1 MRLTKEQLKQDLK
14 LNKDINIYISD
25 RAGWKS
31 TTVQLYM
38 IDEAIKGNPFVLIRS
53 MTDEDITEQWLSEH
67 TLEYMKSKG
76 LHCKSK
82 KISTYISSLIL
93 YNDECEYILCYGLYV
108 SVARKY
114 KSNYYKGF
122 EKVKYIVWEECVT
135 DKPLVQNV
143 SYCKSRYFEQLN
155 NVLSIGS
162 TVSRG
167 RNIQYIFLGNDI
179 STNIINSVTVG
190 FNLLERLH
198 INKRI
203 IDTTSINDKMYSFL
217 FLYFDFDG
225 AVNHWLNV
233 PNLDI
238 SVDIDTHN
246 LGTYPFILITKFN
259 KYFIYK
265 AKNYLHIC
273 DKKPKTIKSVI
284 TSTEEFFEFYDA
296 MDLLKYPLDIALN
309 LLATYYDVS
318 YDFIKKYFGDK
329 WQTYPRFRECIK
341 FQENSIINI
350 EEISNIKTAS
360 ILNLQNFNDIQEFV
374 SLLKN
379 STVIY
384 SNMHIKILC
393 EELKDKLLLI

>member
-53 MTDEDITEQWLSEH
+53 MTDEDITEQWLSEY
-67 TLEYMKSKG
+67 TLKYIKSKG
-76 LHCKSK
+76 LKCKSK

-93 YNDECEYILCYGLYV
+93 YNDECEYVLCFGLYV

-122 EKVKYIVWEECVT
+122 ERVKYIVWEECVP

-143 SYCKSRYFEQLN
+143 SYCKSKYFEQLN

-167 RNIQYIFLGNDI
+167 RNIQYILLGNDI

-198 INKRI
+198 INKHI
-203 IDTTSINDKMYSFL
+203 TDVALINDKMYSFL

-238 SVDIDTHN
+238 SVDIDTQN
-246 LGTYPFILITKFN
+246 LETYPFILITKFN
-259 KYFIYK
+259 KYFIFKSKTYIYIS
-265 AKNYLHIC
+265 AN
-273 DKKPKTIKSVI
+273 KPKTIKSVI
-284 TSTEEFFEFYDA
+284 TSTDEFFEFYDA
-296 MDLLKYPLDIALN
+296 MELLKYPLDIALN

-318 YDFIKKYFGDK
+318 YDFITKYFGDK
-329 WQTYPRFRECIK
+329 WQTYPQFRECIK

-360 ILNLQNFNDIQEFV
+360 ILNLPNYNDIQEFI

-393 EELKDKLLLI
+393 EELQDKLLLI